1 MMRSWQDAEAQTE
14 VIGLFERLRERANAN
29 NFSAR
34 LMSTMIIATVMA
46 AFCAILLTQERKIDA
61 VGWYPDRDNITIAYD
76 RIAEWMFSVNFS
88 AFRQRHRIDE
98 RGTKTP
104 HRPPGT

>member
-34 LMSTMIIATVMA
+34 LMSTMIIAT
-46 AFCAILLTQERKIDA
+46 
-61 VGWYPDRDNITIAYD
+61 
-76 RIAEWMFSVNFS
+76 
-88 AFRQRHRIDE
+88 
-98 RGTKTP
+98 
-104 HRPPGT
+104 